1 MGPSDCVFARNCII
15 RRLEPSRAADFLAH
29 NHFLGACRARYYY
42 GLFVERTTGED
53 ELACPKGTLVA
64 VGSFS
69 NGRRFRDGHLSYEW
83 IRYSSLKD
91 MRVMGGMGKILKYF
105 IERVH
110 PEDVMTYVDASRSDG
125 AAYKALG
132 FVEEGSVE
140 RDGFTNL
147 KLKLY
152 LPPQDERNRSHSPET
167 GQNESI

>member
-1 MGPSDCVFARNCII
+1 
-15 RRLEPSRAADFLAH
+15 
-29 NHFLGACRARYYY
+29 
-42 GLFVERTTGED
+42 
-53 ELACPKGTLVA
+53 
-64 VGSFS
+64 
-69 NGRRFRDGHLSYEW
+69 
-83 IRYSSLKD
+83 

-105 IERVH
+105 IEQVH
-110 PEDVMTYVDASRSDG
+110 PEDIMTYVDASRSDG

-152 LPPQDERNRSHSPET
+152 LPPQDERNRSHSHET